1 MKQIDHLL
9 LIDDSEAT
17 NNFHERLL
25 GKLSFAERVSICRN
39 GQDGLDFLS
48 NEANCPSLIFL
59 DLNMPILNGFEF
71 LERVSISFN
80 PESKCYPLIVVLTS
94 SDESVDQARCKNIYQ
109 KIKFFTKP
117 LTISQINEIWALV
130 DLEFNQTQEFI

>member
-25 GKLSFAERVSICRN
+25 GKLNFAERVSICRN
-39 GQDGLDFLS
+39 GHDGLDFIS
-48 NEANCPSLIFL
+48 NEANCPALIFL
-59 DLNMPILNGFEF
+59 DLNMPVLNGFEF
-71 LERVSISFN
+71 LERVSCFFE
-80 PESKCYPLIVVLTS
+80 PDSKCFPLIVVLTS
-94 SDESVDQARCKNIYQ
+94 SDESVDQDRCKKIYQ

-117 LTISQINEIWALV
+117 LTISQINEIWTIM
-130 DLEFNQTQEFI
+130 DQGNS